1 MFKAIRL
8 IMQEMDKVNMHYN
21 VEDMEDVNILS
32 AGYGIENG
40 STITIKVFSQDDDN
54 DVAVRVYGILHNVA
68 EERIPK
74 IMKVINQCNQKFRY
88 FKFVMNDDNDVS
100 VEYDFP
106 VEASDYTLGQEVVEI
121 LMRMM
126 HVLDECYPVL
136 MRAIWS

>member
-1 MFKAIRL
+1 
-8 IMQEMDKVNMHYN
+8 
-21 VEDMEDVNILS
+21 MEDVKILS

-40 STITIKVFSQDDDN
+40 PTITIKVFSQDDDN

-68 EERIPK
+68 EERLPK

>member
-1 MFKAIRL
+1 MFKSIRL

-40 STITIKVFSQDDDN
+40 PTITIKVFSQDDDN

>member
-1 MFKAIRL
+1 
-8 IMQEMDKVNMHYN
+8 
-21 VEDMEDVNILS
+21 
-32 AGYGIENG
+32 
-40 STITIKVFSQDDDN
+40 
-54 DVAVRVYGILHNVA
+54 
-68 EERIPK
+68 
-74 IMKVINQCNQKFRY
+74 MKVINQCNQKFRY

>member
-40 STITIKVFSQDDDN
+40 PMITIKVFSQDDDN

-68 EERIPK
+68 EERLPK

-106 VEASDYTLGQEVVEI
+106 VEASDYTLGQEVVEV

>member
-68 EERIPK
+68 EERLPK